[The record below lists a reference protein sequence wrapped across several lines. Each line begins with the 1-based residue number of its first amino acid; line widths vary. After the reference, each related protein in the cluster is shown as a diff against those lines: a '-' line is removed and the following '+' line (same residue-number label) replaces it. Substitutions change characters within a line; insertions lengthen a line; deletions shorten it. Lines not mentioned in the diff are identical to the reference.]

1 MPASRTRRIAEA
13 CPQSPAR
20 RTGKLLDQ
28 TTSKPTGSGRP
39 RGPANLLF
47 CRFLDGHIKSG
58 ALEAVFADGSRA
70 QFGAPG
76 SNSLDIAIRLTD
88 SGVARSILLDPALG
102 AAEAFMDG
110 RLVIERGDV
119 MGLVDL
125 FARNAPW
132 EAGASYNRPSPLRKL
147 GNRIAFHGEQLN
159 NAVRSRANVAHHYD
173 IGNALYRL
181 MLDPEH
187 MQYSCGYWPR
197 EGMTL
202 GEAQEAKLAHIAA
215 KLALEPG
222 QRVLDIGCGW
232 GGMAIFLAQRA
243 GVHVTGITLSRE
255 QAALA
260 RERVTAA
267 GVEDKVS
274 IELIDYRDHADQGHK
289 YDRIVSVGM
298 FEHVGQQQ
306 FETFFR
312 CTGKLLDTDG
322 VMLVHTIG
330 RMGGPGSTDAFTRK
344 YIFPGGYIPA
354 LSETVAASEKSRLIA
369 TDVETWRL
377 HYAHTLRAW
386 YAKCEANRDRIV
398 QMYDERFYRM
408 WTFYLAGATAAFESG
423 PMCNYQ
429 LQFARHR
436 HALPFSRDYM
446 AQAEKDLLAKG

>member
-1 MPASRTRRIAEA
+1 MAHSRIQAPQRRIA
-13 CPQSPAR
+13 R
-20 RTGKLLDQ
+20 LLDQ
-28 TTSKPTGSGRP
+28 TTSAPAASDRP

-47 CRFLDGHIKSG
+47 CRFLEDHIRSG
-58 ALEAVFADGSRA
+58 ALEVIFADGSSA
-70 QFGAPG
+70 QFGTPG

-88 SGVARSILLDPALG
+88 TSVARSILLDPALG

-132 EAGASYNRPSPLRKL
+132 EVGATYNRPNPLKKL

-173 IGNALYRL
+173 IGNPLYRL

-197 EGMTL
+197 EDMTL

-215 KLALEPG
+215 KLELEPG
-222 QRVLDIGCGW
+222 QRVLDVGCGW

-243 GVHVTGITLSRE
+243 GVHVKGITLSQE

-260 RERVTAA
+260 RERVAAA

-274 IELIDYRDHADQGHK
+274 IELVDYRDHADEGHK

-369 TDVETWRL
+369 TDVENWRL
-377 HYAHTLRAW
+377 HYARTLRAW
-386 YAKCEANRDRIV
+386 YAKCEANRDQIV
-398 QMYDERFYRM
+398 RMHDDRFYRM
-408 WTFYLAGATAAFESG
+408 WTFYLAGAAAAFESG
-423 PMCNYQ
+423 SMCNYQ
-429 LQFARHR
+429 VQYARHR
-436 HALPFSRDYM
+436 HALPYSRDYM
-446 AQAEKDLLAKG
+446 VEAEKDLLAKD